1 MTFTTNIF
9 LFGVVIA
16 AATLGYVTGV
26 GIGREKFF
34 RAGYLEGIKSAHFT
48 LKRQHN
54 AENSR

>member
-1 MTFTTNIF
+1 MTLTTNLF
-9 LFGVVIA
+9 LFCVVIA

-34 RAGYLEGIKSAHFT
+34 RAGYLEGMKSAHFT
-48 LKRQHN
+48 LKRKAN